1 MRVAIGQSERFL
13 YGHYGWKTL
22 EIIVQVDN
30 KKQISSNWGSWNCS
44 NVWRIQESSGNYFFA
59 PQKNTWSRPDDK
71 RGGFEKTS
79 QLVVCIYIYIRYT
92 YYTMLYTEINH
103 TTTSFVGDLV
113 FFGRTIDHDC
123 PFVILDL
130 FKEAVLRK
138 APSNIKYF
146 SETIINRP
154 FKGWYLPP
162 IYGNYWIIYDI

>member
-1 MRVAIGQSERFL
+1 MFEESRSLQETIFLHHKKIPDQDRMINVAVLRK
-13 YGHYGWKTL
+13 HP
-22 EIIVQVDN
+22 
-30 KKQISSNWGSWNCS
+30 NWWC
-44 NVWRIQESSGNYFFA
+44 V
-59 PQKNTWSRPDDK
+59 
-71 RGGFEKTS
+71 
-79 QLVVCIYIYIRYT
+79 YIYIWYT
-92 YYTMLYTEINH
+92 YYTMIYTEINH

-154 FKGWYLPP
+154 FKG
-162 IYGNYWIIYDI
+162 